1 MPIPPELNFNFKN
14 PDYLSVFKF
23 RAEKINKIRKNPAL
37 LKTLVAHYREHPAQM
52 ITDWGMTYDPRLV
65 QRGLPALCPFLLF
78 PKQEEWCEWVVRQWK
93 RGEPGLSDKS
103 REMGVSWLF
112 ASLSVCLCLLYD
124 GMAVGIGSRKQ
135 EYVDKIGQPKSLLEK
150 CRIFLRHI
158 PREFRPGWDERVHA
172 PFMRIVFPTTK
183 AIISG
188 ESGDNI
194 GRGDRTAIYCVDE
207 SAWLPRP
214 DLVDAAL
221 SQTTTCRI
229 DISTPRGRNNPFARK
244 RWAGHIDVM
253 SLHWRDDP
261 RKDDEWYQKQIRSID
276 DPKIIAQ
283 EIDLDYDASVEG
295 LLIPSAWIQSSIDAH
310 IKLGLSPK
318 GKRVLGFDVADE
330 GQDKNAVCG
339 RYGFLLEYLN
349 QWSGKGADIFDSVEK
364 VFQLC
369 DMLDYRDV
377 DYDADGLGAS
387 AKGDARVIN
396 SRRSQQEKNSG
407 RITKRAPEIKFVPFR
422 GSGSVINPDGDPFQ
436 RESEFRE
443 SNRGRTNEDYFQ
455 NRKVQGWWNLASKFK
470 NTFRAVTENEPYKD
484 EDIIS
489 ISSTCPMLT
498 MLTMELQQ
506 IQYSQNVTTGKI
518 MINKTPKGMKSPNL
532 ADACM
537 IAFSQKKFTVSVW
550 D

>member
-1 MPIPPELNFNFKN
+1 MPIPSELNFDFKN
-14 PDYLSVFKF
+14 PDYLAVFKL
-23 RAEKINKIRKNPAL
+23 RAEKINKIRRKPAL
-37 LKTLVAHYREHPAQM
+37 LKALFVFYRENPAQF

-65 QRGLPALCPFLLF
+65 QRGLPAMCPFLLF
-78 PKQEEWCEWVVRQWK
+78 EKQEEWCKWVVGQWK

-112 ASLSVCLCLLYD
+112 AGLSVTLCLFND

-135 EYVDKIGQPKSLLEK
+135 EYVDKIGQPKSLIEK
-150 CRIFLRHI
+150 CRIFLRHL
-158 PREFRPGWDERVHA
+158 PKEFRPDWDERIHA
-172 PFMRIVFPTTK
+172 PFMRVIFPATK

-194 GRGDRTAIYCVDE
+194 GRGDRTSIYCVDE

-244 RWAGHIDVM
+244 RWAGNIDVL

-261 RKDDEWYQKQIRSID
+261 RKDDDWYQKQIKTID

-283 EIDLDYDASVEG
+283 EIDLDYDASIEG
-295 LLIPSAWIQSSIDAH
+295 LLIPSAWIQASINAH
-310 IKLGLSPK
+310 VKLGLSPK
-318 GKRVLGFDVADE
+318 GQRSLGFDIADE
-330 GQDKNAVCG
+330 GVDKNAVCG

-349 QWSGKGADIFDSVEK
+349 QWSGKGEDIFDSVEK

-369 DMLDYRDV
+369 DMLDYRMV

-387 AKGDARVIN
+387 ARGDARVIN
-396 SRRSQQEKNSG
+396 ARRNSKEKNSG
-407 RITKRAPEIKFVPFR
+407 RITKTSPEIKFVPFR
-422 GSGSVINPDGDPFQ
+422 GSGAVVNPAGDPFRRDGELLDGQ
-436 RESEFRE
+436 
-443 SNRGRTNEDYFQ
+443 RGRTNEDYFQ
-455 NRKVQGWWNLASKFK
+455 NRKVQGWWNLRNKFK
-470 NTFRAVTENEPYKD
+470 NTFRAVTEKEPYVD

-498 MLTMELQQ
+498 ALTMELQQ
-506 IQYSQNVTTGKI
+506 VQYKQNETTGKI
-518 MINKTPKGMKSPNL
+518 FIIKTPVGMKSPNL

-550 D
+550 E